1 MNLQVVY
8 CNHQSANL
16 SIRERLAF
24 AGDKL
29 EAAYR
34 ELASRFRS
42 SEFVVLSTCNR
53 VEVYSA
59 QESPDAAPTRKQI
72 AEFVSDFHRVPL
84 EEFSDELLAETGPDA
99 VRQLF
104 RVASSFSRGLK

>member
-34 ELASRFRS
+34 ELASRFVS
-42 SEFVVLSTCNR
+42 SPR
-53 VEVYSA
+53 RR
-59 QESPDAAPTRKQI
+59 PP
-72 AEFVSDFHRVPL
+72 
-84 EEFSDELLAETGPDA
+84 
-99 VRQLF
+99 
-104 RVASSFSRGLK
+104 

>member
-34 ELASRFRS
+34 ELAGRF
-42 SEFVVLSTCNR
+42 
-53 VEVYSA
+53 
-59 QESPDAAPTRKQI
+59 
-72 AEFVSDFHRVPL
+72 
-84 EEFSDELLAETGPDA
+84 
-99 VRQLF
+99 
-104 RVASSFSRGLK
+104 